1 MTERIIFCLLSC
13 VAALADLPHREVL
26 RLDDGVVAA
35 VPDETLMELF
45 ANAAPPSLL
54 YFSPESYD
62 DAIRGLTAEEIEEAV
77 GKRRQAW
84 AASPLGDATKWI
96 NGRLR
101 ACLTLAALVRQEAEG
116 ALAAAIDAHVDS
128 GLALMSDLI
137 TQGLYDDGD
146 PAVMLEFAL
155 EREARLMEE
164 LAAAQSAPEEG
175 TLDLEPWKRE
185 STLRTSQ
192 AEAISRAL
200 VALTGDQDAGVLPFI
215 DLNRA
220 YFITPAD
227 DGVMTT
233 LRGGSLLFVSW
244 KEGVVAD
251 WHARES
257 DLFRSNG
264 EAPKVLYLDVSD
276 FFEDV
281 MELTQAQLG
290 LAFERRAAWG
300 KEEWTRSWGE
310 HLNGERLY
318 LNLLKRAFRSQLEKS
333 DAELASVLREQIAW
347 EAAALMGELARF
359 PTWVPPDEVSGR
371 THLRR
376 LKDCEEDLQ
385 RDIHGLRALAQLRND
400 ASLEARIGD
409 IAARTQRRLAEL
421 APVIE

>member
-1 MTERIIFCLLSC
+1 M
-13 VAALADLPHREVL
+13 AALADLPHREVL

-175 TLDLEPWKRE
+175 TLDLEP
-185 STLRTSQ
+185 
-192 AEAISRAL
+192 
-200 VALTGDQDAGVLPFI
+200 
-215 DLNRA
+215 
-220 YFITPAD
+220 
-227 DGVMTT
+227 
-233 LRGGSLLFVSW
+233 
-244 KEGVVAD
+244 
-251 WHARES
+251 
-257 DLFRSNG
+257 
-264 EAPKVLYLDVSD
+264 
-276 FFEDV
+276 
-281 MELTQAQLG
+281 
-290 LAFERRAAWG
+290 
-300 KEEWTRSWGE
+300 
-310 HLNGERLY
+310 
-318 LNLLKRAFRSQLEKS
+318 
-333 DAELASVLREQIAW
+333 
-347 EAAALMGELARF
+347 
-359 PTWVPPDEVSGR
+359 
-371 THLRR
+371 
-376 LKDCEEDLQ
+376 
-385 RDIHGLRALAQLRND
+385 
-400 ASLEARIGD
+400 
-409 IAARTQRRLAEL
+409 
-421 APVIE
+421 